1 MSLLSLWTLRVLLT
15 WESLW
20 LLIQAAPLR
29 GWARDPVPLSSEP
42 RGPTEPWPSR
52 SSDPPP
58 ESPHALA
65 PAAHPEGFASLG
77 SSASSQMSA
86 PPQELTDTLAPFL
99 DTRSAQELP
108 PGPDGF
114 AVPHR
119 DPNDKLTGQQRL
131 PEVVPVPGSDQTQVV
146 ALPPQLRG
154 SQSSRPGRFIISPKN
169 LKNDLGQHRRLAKV
183 VPGTSDQFT
192 SKPQQQPQT
201 LQDDAYLDPSM
212 GIVYPTGPPLEF
224 PENFVEPP
232 RPPELSQF
240 HLGDETQNPET
251 PEEIR
256 SSSLQQ
262 EASEQSPEE
271 VEPSLT
277 QQEVP
282 AQQLPDTGEVVAQ
295 PLTRDEVDVPSTSQT
310 AAQHSLFSRVTG
322 KPVDLE
328 LTVTPEA
335 GTNIEPAP
343 TQQQAPAQPP
353 EHPEEV
359 EPSSTQ
365 QEAPAPEEVEPPSTQ
380 PQRPELSEEV
390 EPSATWEET
399 PAEFPGF
406 PVEAEP
412 SPSEQEQS
420 AQPSESPE
428 ESETSLTQQEATAQA
443 PESPEEI
450 IVQMPP
456 NYEVTVQPHHYN
468 LPHVTVKPPDVEV
481 TITSEPSKKADSS
494 AAQQEQQAQSPEHH
508 EVTVSQV
515 QPPVLHYVA
524 IKPVDHVVTT
534 TPESMNE
541 LEIPSQQEAPA
552 QSSVV
557 PQQFKPLKGQEEVIF
572 QQPNFP
578 EKDEHSPVHQGV
590 PTQPEELPE
599 EPSPSQQEIS
609 ALPQEP
615 PVGIGPSPG
624 QQQHATQP
632 PASYSVF
639 SPIGDAITLS
649 PLDLSMIFRGPS
661 VLPKTTV
668 NHVDLDITITTAEP
682 TTNAEPYPVQW
693 EGTAQSTVSTEQ
705 AEFSAIQSDPFA
717 PLHDPPEMFESSVA
731 QQEATAQPPDHP
743 EELIHSPVQQEAPAE
758 PPASPMEVEPS
769 GTQQEALGRPPK
781 STEEVRPSPPQQE
794 FLAQPPEPPKEVVA
808 HPSVNYEMPVP
819 SPGQDQAQYPT
830 LPTVTLQHLDLALTI
845 TPEPST
851 EVEPSPTRQETPT
864 QPPEP
869 PKEAVA
875 HPPVN
880 YEMTVPTPGQSQAQR
895 PMSPTVTVSPLH
907 LQLTIIPVFTA
918 EDEHSIAPSSKHP
931 EVTIPHPD
939 QIQTQQ
945 PNLNEVTVKPLDQEF
960 TVTSEHT
967 AEVNPSPTMQETA
980 TQPPEPPKEVIA
992 PAYSAITVPTPSQA
1006 QAQAQHPASP
1016 SVPVQHSDLES
1027 TESSVSTTQAEHPV
1041 ALEKPVAPPPDQVQT
1056 QPPNL
1061 PEVTVQPSEMDFT
1074 VNYISEQNAPTYA
1087 TNICELC
1094 TCKDETMSCVGL
1106 SPKKRLRQVP
1116 VQEPNAYN
1124 GTFTI
1129 LNFHGNAISHI
1140 DGNVWKSY
1148 PWTEKLI
1155 LSENNLTELR
1165 KDSFEGLLS
1174 LRYLD
1179 LSCNKIQSIE
1189 RGTFET
1195 LPFLQFVNLGCNSL
1209 TEVTF
1214 GTFQAWHG
1222 MQFLQT
1228 LILNQNPLATVEDS
1242 YLYKLP
1248 ALKYLDVGTTQ
1259 VSLTTIE
1266 NILMETLE
1274 LEKLILP
1281 SRLACCLCQ
1290 FKSNIEAVCKTVK
1303 LQCDNACL
1311 TSTTDCREEASL
1323 GNTEGSLIKVL
1334 QARKKHT
1341 STELTIEPEAPS
1353 DKHGIS
1359 LSGFTNEPLDFNDE
1373 SDVISALNYILPY
1386 SSEGNLEDVESTL
1399 LPFIKLLFSNQQ
1411 DGDKPLSHLQNN
1423 IKTPSLQP
1431 ASNNPTYTNKLR
1443 KLYFLKNLLRAEIQ
1457 EKIDEVKKKEKA
1469 TMLMQS
1475 RLLGP
1480 KFKRQIFPK
1489 NLETTQPQENS
1500 LAETEGIGKRRQRMK
1515 IVLKGPKGIRKKLL
1529 EKERIR
1535 RKQSAWPVAK
1545 EIAEARRL
1553 GRPVPSELEQLPGV
1567 QSPKKFV
1574 GSSLHTKPSFT
1585 QEHKA
1590 AVSSLLK
1597 QVSVGVPA
1605 APTTA
1610 KPPPKVKNKSKGLTD
1625 TIFVLED
1632 ANARVKSMEAAKPIV
1647 HSRKKYRFRK
1657 THSHVAHGTPKGKLS
1672 QEVKTES
1679 LLKRLVFANRPPFSP
1694 VRSLINSPSR
1704 EAFSSSGDPSHQENP
1719 FPELFSLSEVSTAH
1733 IGTSPEGNAKI
1744 SVASTAVPGEA
1755 VPESTT
1761 YENPST
1767 AGSTGA
1773 AFNIMPTVKEA
1784 SETQWEYHN
1793 TGTDFTPMPHGF
1805 NYPVS
1810 SSPGDQF
1817 EMQLNQQLRS
1827 LIPNNDVRR
1836 LIAHVIRTLK
1846 MDCSESHVHLACAKL
1861 IARTGLLMKLLSEQQ
1876 EVKVSKAEWDTDE
1889 WKTENYI
1896 SENTEPQSEQKEQE
1910 SSELTKKVPR
1920 YGYNNKLILAISVT
1934 ATVTILIIIFC
1945 LLEIYVHRGG
1955 TQGELE
1961 GSSRR
1966 RYFCGWRPLWLRDM
1980 YRPLNATRQKNMA
1993 EKLHDKESSDE
2004 EEIFHKDAGEL
2015 TEVVVTTPV
2024 ESAEAPE
2031 EEEEEA

>member
-1 MSLLSLWTLRVLLT
+1 
-15 WESLW
+15 
-20 LLIQAAPLR
+20 
-29 GWARDPVPLSSEP
+29 
-42 RGPTEPWPSR
+42 
-52 SSDPPP
+52 
-58 ESPHALA
+58 
-65 PAAHPEGFASLG
+65 
-77 SSASSQMSA
+77 MSA

-114 AVPHR
+114 AVPHQ

-146 ALPPQLRG
+146 ALPPQLRS

-343 TQQQAPAQPP
+343 TQQQAPAQPL

-390 EPSATWEET
+390 EPSASREET
-399 PAEFPGF
+399 PAESPGF

-412 SPSEQEQS
+412 SPSELEQS

-428 ESETSLTQQEATAQA
+428 ESETSLTQQEAIAQA

-481 TITSEPSKKADSS
+481 TITLEPTKKADSS

-808 HPSVNYEMPVP
+808 HSSVNYEMPVP

-851 EVEPSPTRQETPT
+851 EVE
-864 QPPEP
+864 
-869 PKEAVA
+869 
-875 HPPVN
+875 
-880 YEMTVPTPGQSQAQR
+880 
-895 PMSPTVTVSPLH
+895 
-907 LQLTIIPVFTA
+907 
-918 EDEHSIAPSSKHP
+918 
-931 EVTIPHPD
+931 
-939 QIQTQQ
+939 
-945 PNLNEVTVKPLDQEF
+945 
-960 TVTSEHT
+960 
-967 AEVNPSPTMQETA
+967 PSPTMQETA

-1290 FKSNIEAVCKTVK
+1290 FKSNIETVCKTVK
-1303 LQCDNACL
+1303 LQCENACL

-1323 GNTEGSLIKVL
+1323 GNTEGSLMKVL

-1359 LSGFTNEPLDFNDE
+1359 LSGFTNKPLDFNDE
-1373 SDVISALNYILPY
+1373 SDVISELNYILPY
-1386 SSEGNLEDVESTL
+1386 FSEGNLEDVESTL
-1399 LPFIKLLFSNQQ
+1399 LLFIKLLFSNEQ

-1431 ASNNPTYTNKLR
+1431 ASNNPMYTNKLR
-1443 KLYFLKNLLRAEIQ
+1443 KLYFLKNLLHAEIQ

-1475 RLLGP
+1475 SRLGP

-1489 NLETTQPQENS
+1489 KLETAQPQENS

-1529 EKERIR
+1529 VEERIR

-1585 QEHKA
+1585 QEHEA
-1590 AVSSLLK
+1590 AVSSLLQ

-1610 KPPPKVKNKSKGLTD
+1610 KPPPKVKNKSKDLTD

-1632 ANARVKSMEAAKPIV
+1632 ANARVKTMEAAKPIV

-1744 SVASTAVPGEA
+1744 SVASTAVPEEA
-1755 VPESTT
+1755 VPESPT

-1784 SETQWEYHN
+1784 SDTQWEYHN

-1846 MDCSESHVHLACAKL
+1846 MDCSESRVHLACAKL

-1876 EVKVSKAEWDTDE
+1876 EVKVSKAEWDTDQ

-1966 RYFCGWRPLWLRDM
+1966 RYFCGWQPLWLRDM

-2004 EEIFHKDAGEL
+2004 EEIFHKNAGEL

-2031 EEEEEA
+2031 EEEEEEA